1 MKKFLLSVAALAMSF
16 AASAQ
21 VDVQHQRVGV
31 VEQSPYFA
39 QQSAVVHK
47 AAKRIA
53 ANQRWVGY
61 YSSDALVLHTRAWA
75 STIFLETTRLQSVC
89 LKLF

>member
-1 MKKFLLSVAALAMSF
+1 MSF

-61 YSSDALVLHTRAWA
+61 YSSDALAAAHKGMGVFII
-75 STIFLETTRLQSVC
+75 SQETTRLQSVC

>member
-1 MKKFLLSVAALAMSF
+1 MKKFLLSIAALAMSF

-61 YSSDALVLHTRAWA
+61 YSSDALAAAHKGWA
-75 STIFLETTRLQSVC
+75 STIIQETTRLQSVC

>member
-31 VEQSPYFA
+31 VDKVRTSHSKVRLYT
-39 QQSAVVHK
+39 
-47 AAKRIA
+47 KR
-53 ANQRWVGY
+53 QR
-61 YSSDALVLHTRAWA
+61 
-75 STIFLETTRLQSVC
+75 E
-89 LKLF
+89 

>member
-1 MKKFLLSVAALAMSF
+1 MKKFLLSIAALAMSF

-39 QQSAVVHK
+39 QQSAVVRK
-47 AAKRIA
+47 SVKKIA
-53 ANQRWVGY
+53 ANQRWVG
-61 YSSDALVLHTRAWA
+61 
-75 STIFLETTRLQSVC
+75 
-89 LKLF
+89 